1 MNCML
6 GSVGHLDWR
15 RRLPLEVA
23 ELGGINDSIVQSALD
38 ELLSNGRVSVDT
50 GESLFLDA
58 DLVDVMLLGHAIKKS
73 RFENEVYFNSNLHV
87 NPTNICVLACR
98 FCAFRRGPRAAD
110 AYQLDVEEYISRIRP
125 FSSRIDEVHSVG
137 GLHPE
142 WGVDHYAELISTAKK
157 TFPHLSMKCL
167 TAVEIKHLS
176 QIEGVEISQIL
187 SRLIDAGLTSL
198 PGGGAEILDD
208 DVRKV
213 ICNGKESSD
222 EYIEIHRTA
231 HLLGLPTNSTML
243 FGTIETA
250 SQRINHLNQIR
261 LLQDETDG
269 FQCFV
274 PYPFLPDRTRL
285 PQAQHSTGSE
295 TLRTISISRIM
306 LDNVPHIKA
315 YRMNIGDHLS
325 ALALNAGADDVDG
338 TVGHEEIM
346 HEAGSETSVEDDMDR
361 LSRLIED
368 AGGIPVRRS
377 TTYDRFVIHRRRPP
391 SDDQRWVSLPVADVI

>member
-1 MNCML
+1 MI
-6 GSVGHLDWR
+6 GSVGHADWVN
-15 RRLPLEVA
+15 RLPTRVK
-23 ELGGINDSIVQSALD
+23 ELGGISDKYVQTAFD
-38 ELLSNGRVSVDT
+38 EIISNGRVSLST
-50 GESLFLDA
+50 GELLFLKA
-58 DLVDVMLLGHAIKKS
+58 DLIDVMLLGHAIKQS
-73 RFENEVYFNSNLHV
+73 RYNNEVYFNSNLHV
-87 NPTNICVLACR
+87 NITNICVLACR
-98 FCAFRRGPRAAD
+98 FCAFRRGSRAAD
-110 AYQLDVEEYISRIRP
+110 AYALSVDEYLDRIRP
-125 FSSRIDEVHSVG
+125 YSSRIDEVHSVG

-142 WGVDHYAELISTAKK
+142 WDVSYYANLISSAKEK
-157 TFPHLSMKCL
+157 YPHLSMKCL

-176 QIEGVEISQIL
+176 EIGGIKISEVL
-187 SRLIDAGLTSL
+187 STLIDAGLTSL

-208 DVRKV
+208 DVRKI
-213 ICNGKESSD
+213 ICNGKESSE
-222 EYIEIHRTA
+222 EYLEIHRTA

-250 SQRINHLNQIR
+250 IQRINHLDKIR
-261 LLQDETDG
+261 KLQDDTGG

-285 PQAQHSTGSE
+285 PQAQHSTGNE

-315 YRMNIGDHLS
+315 YRMNIGDYLS

-346 HEAGSETSVEDDMDR
+346 HEAGSQTSVEDDLDR
-361 LSRLIED
+361 LSILIEN

-377 TTYDRFVIHRRRPP
+377 TTYDQFVIHRRRPP
-391 SDDQRWVSLPVADVI
+391 SDDDRWVSLPVADMV

>member
-1 MNCML
+1 MI
-6 GSVGHLDWR
+6 GTVGHSDWSA
-15 RRLPLEVA
+15 RLPTHIR
-23 ELGGINDSIVQSALD
+23 ELGGIADSSVQLALD
-38 ELLSNGRVSVDT
+38 ELLSDGRVSIST
-50 GESLFLDA
+50 GELLFLEA
-58 DLVDVMLLGHAIKKS
+58 DLLDVMLLGHAIKKS

-87 NPTNICVLACR
+87 NTTNICVLACR
-98 FCAFRRGPRAAD
+98 FCAFRRGPRAVD
-110 AYQLDVEEYISRIRP
+110 AYALDVEEYLGRIRP
-125 FSSRIDEVHSVG
+125 FSTRIDEVHSVG

-142 WGVDHYAELISTAKK
+142 WTVEHYAELISSAKEMY
-157 TFPHLSMKCL
+157 PHLSMKCL

-176 QIEGVEISQIL
+176 QIGGIEISEVL
-187 SRLIDAGLTSL
+187 STLIDAGLTSL

-213 ICNGKESSD
+213 ICNGKESSE
-222 EYIEIHRTA
+222 EYLAIHRTA
-231 HLLGLPTNSTML
+231 HHLGLPTNSTML
-243 FGTIETA
+243 FGTIESA
-250 SQRINHLNQIR
+250 LQRITHLDKIR
-261 LLQDETDG
+261 ALQDDTQG

-315 YRMNIGDHLS
+315 YRMNIGDYLS
-325 ALALNAGADDVDG
+325 SLALNAGADDIDG

-346 HEAGSETSVEDDMDR
+346 HEAGSLTSVEDDLDR

-368 AGGIPVRRS
+368 AGGVPVRRS
-377 TTYDRFVIHRRRPP
+377 TTYDRFEIHRRRPP
-391 SDDQRWVSLPVADVI
+391 SDDQRWVSLPVADMV

>member
-1 MNCML
+1 MI
-6 GSVGHLDWR
+6 GSVGHADWVN
-15 RRLPLEVA
+15 RLPTRVK
-23 ELGGINDSIVQSALD
+23 ELGGISDKYVQTAFD
-38 ELLSNGRVSVDT
+38 EIISNGRVSLST
-50 GESLFLDA
+50 GELLFLKA
-58 DLVDVMLLGHAIKKS
+58 DLIDVMLLGHAIKLS
-73 RFENEVYFNSNLHV
+73 RYNDEVYFNSNLHV
-87 NPTNICVLACR
+87 NITNICVLACR
-98 FCAFRRGPRAAD
+98 FCAFRRGSRAAD
-110 AYQLDVEEYISRIRP
+110 AYALSVDEYLDRIRP
-125 FSSRIDEVHSVG
+125 YSSRIDEVHSVG

-142 WGVDHYAELISTAKK
+142 WDVSYYANLISSAKEK
-157 TFPHLSMKCL
+157 YPHLSMKCL

-176 QIEGVEISQIL
+176 EIGGIKISEVL
-187 SRLIDAGLTSL
+187 STLIDAGLTSL

-208 DVRKV
+208 DVRKI
-213 ICNGKESSD
+213 ICNGKESSE
-222 EYIEIHRTA
+222 EYLEIHRTA

-250 SQRINHLNQIR
+250 IQRINHLDKIR
-261 LLQDETDG
+261 KLQDDTGG

-285 PQAQHSTGSE
+285 PQAQHSTGNE

-346 HEAGSETSVEDDMDR
+346 HEAGSQTSVEDDLDR
-361 LSRLIED
+361 LSILIEN

-377 TTYDRFVIHRRRPP
+377 TTYDQFVIHRRRPP
-391 SDDQRWVSLPVADVI
+391 SDDDRWVSLPVADMV

>member
-1 MNCML
+1 MI
-6 GSVGHLDWR
+6 GSEGYPNWVS
-15 RRLPLEVA
+15 RLPDMVT
-23 ELGGINDSIVQSALD
+23 ELGGISD
-38 ELLSNGRVSVDT
+38 EVVKNAYDEIINQGRVSLTT
-50 GESLFLDA
+50 GESLFLHA
-58 DLVDVMLLGHAIKKS
+58 DLIDVMLLGHAIKQS
-73 RFENEVYFNSNLHV
+73 RYDSEVYFNSNLHV
-87 NPTNICVLACR
+87 NTTNICVLACR
-98 FCAFRRGPRAAD
+98 FCAFRRSPRAAD
-110 AYQLDVEEYISRIRP
+110 AYALSVQEYLDRIRP
-125 FSSRIDEVHSVG
+125 YSSRIDEVHSVG

-142 WGVDHYAELISTAKK
+142 WDVHYYAELISSAKEK
-157 TFPHLSMKCL
+157 YPHLSMKCL

-176 QIEGVEISQIL
+176 QISGIKISDVL
-187 SRLIDAGLTSL
+187 SILIDAGLTSL

-222 EYIEIHRTA
+222 EYLLIHRTA

-250 SQRINHLNQIR
+250 AQRIKHLDKIR
-261 LLQDETDG
+261 KLQDDTGG

-285 PQAQHSTGSE
+285 PQAQHSTGNE
-295 TLRTISISRIM
+295 TLRTIAISRII

-315 YRMNIGDHLS
+315 YRMNIGDNLAS
-325 ALALNAGADDVDG
+325 LALNAGADDVDG

-346 HEAGSETSVEDDMDR
+346 HEAGSQTSVEDDLDR

-377 TTYDRFVIHRRRPP
+377 TTYDHFVIHRRRPP
-391 SDDQRWVSLPVADVI
+391 SDDDKWVSLPVADMV

>member
-1 MNCML
+1 MI
-6 GSVGHLDWR
+6 GSVGHPDWLN
-15 RRLPLEVA
+15 RLPLRVK
-23 ELGGINDSIVQSALD
+23 ELGGINDAIVLD
-38 ELLSNGRVSVDT
+38 AFDEIISNGRVSIST
-50 GESLFLDA
+50 GESLFLKA
-58 DLVDVMLLGHAIKKS
+58 DLIDVMLLGHAIKQS
-73 RFENEVYFNSNLHV
+73 RYDSEVYFNSNLHV
-87 NPTNICVLACR
+87 NTTNICVLACR
-98 FCAFRRGPRAAD
+98 FCAFRRGPRAPD
-110 AYQLDVEEYISRIRP
+110 AYALSVDEYLDRIRP

-142 WGVDHYAELISTAKK
+142 WDVDYYANLISAAKNK
-157 TFPHLSMKCL
+157 YPHLSMKCL

-176 QIEGVEISQIL
+176 QISGISISEVL
-187 SRLIDAGLTSL
+187 STLIDAGLTSL

-208 DVRKV
+208 EVRKV
-213 ICNGKESSD
+213 ICNGKESSE
-222 EYIEIHRTA
+222 EYLDIHRTA

-243 FGTIETA
+243 FGTIENA
-250 SQRINHLNQIR
+250 SQRISHLDKIR
-261 LLQDETDG
+261 KLQDQTGG

-285 PQAQHSTGSE
+285 PQAQHSTGNE

-315 YRMNIGDHLS
+315 YRMNIGDYLS
-325 ALALNAGADDVDG
+325 SLALNAGADDVDG

-346 HEAGSETSVEDDMDR
+346 HEAGSQTSVEDDLDR

-377 TTYDRFVIHRRRPP
+377 TTYDHFVIHRRRPP
-391 SDDQRWVSLPVADVI
+391 SDDDRWVSLPVADMV

>member
-1 MNCML
+1 MI
-6 GSVGHLDWR
+6 GSVGHADWVD
-15 RRLPLEVA
+15 RLPNRVK
-23 ELGGINDSIVQSALD
+23 ELGGISDKYVQTAFD
-38 ELLSNGRVSVDT
+38 EIISNGRVSLST
-50 GESLFLDA
+50 GESLFLKA
-58 DLVDVMLLGHAIKKS
+58 DLIDVMLLGHAIKQS
-73 RFENEVYFNSNLHV
+73 RYNDEVYFNSNLHV
-87 NPTNICVLACR
+87 NITNICVLACR

-110 AYQLDVEEYISRIRP
+110 AYALSVDEYLDRIRP
-125 FSSRIDEVHSVG
+125 YSSRIDEVHSVG

-142 WGVDHYAELISTAKK
+142 WDVSYYAKLISSAKQK
-157 TFPHLSMKCL
+157 FPHLSMKCL

-176 QIEGVEISQIL
+176 EIGDIKISDVL
-187 SRLIDAGLTSL
+187 STLIDAGLTSL

-208 DVRKV
+208 DVRKI
-213 ICNGKESSD
+213 ICNGKESSE
-222 EYIEIHRTA
+222 EYLEIHRTA

-250 SQRINHLNQIR
+250 MQRINHLEKIR
-261 LLQDETDG
+261 KLQDDTGG

-285 PQAQHSTGSE
+285 PQAQHSTGNE

-315 YRMNIGDHLS
+315 YRMNIGDYLS

-346 HEAGSETSVEDDMDR
+346 HEAGSQTSVEDDLDR
-361 LSRLIED
+361 LSILIEN

-377 TTYDRFVIHRRRPP
+377 TTYDQFVIHRRRPP
-391 SDDQRWVSLPVADVI
+391 SDDDRWVSLPVADMV

>member
-1 MNCML
+1 MI
-6 GSVGHLDWR
+6 GSVGHPDWR
-15 RRLPLEVA
+15 NRLPLRVK
-23 ELGGINDSIVQSALD
+23 ELGGITDTIVLD
-38 ELLSNGRVSVDT
+38 AFDEIISNGRVSIST
-50 GESLFLDA
+50 GESLFLKA
-58 DLVDVMLLGHAIKKS
+58 DLIDVMLLGHAIKQS
-73 RFENEVYFNSNLHV
+73 RYDSEVYFNSNLHV
-87 NPTNICVLACR
+87 NTTNICVLACR
-98 FCAFRRGPRAAD
+98 FCAFRRGPRAPD
-110 AYQLDVEEYISRIRP
+110 AYALSVDEYLDRIRP

-142 WGVDHYAELISTAKK
+142 WDVDYFANLISAAKNK
-157 TFPHLSMKCL
+157 FPHLSMKCL

-176 QIEGVEISQIL
+176 QISEISISEVL
-187 SRLIDAGLTSL
+187 STLIDAGLTSL

-208 DVRKV
+208 EVRKV
-213 ICNGKESSD
+213 ICNGKESSE
-222 EYIEIHRTA
+222 EYLDIHRTA

-243 FGTIETA
+243 FGTIENA
-250 SQRINHLNQIR
+250 SQRITHLDKIR
-261 LLQDETDG
+261 KLQDQTGG

-285 PQAQHSTGSE
+285 PQAQHSTGNE

-315 YRMNIGDHLS
+315 YRMNIGDYLS
-325 ALALNAGADDVDG
+325 SLALNAGADDVDG

-346 HEAGSETSVEDDMDR
+346 HEAGSQTSVEDDLDR

-377 TTYDRFVIHRRRPP
+377 TTYDHFVIHRRRPP
-391 SDDQRWVSLPVADVI
+391 SDDDRWVSLPVADMV